1 MTTATQPITAE
12 QLIELPSGEFRYEL
26 VKGELFTM
34 SPSGEEHG
42 AVTVKIASR
51 LFQFVETHDLGIVY
65 GAETGFKLESDPD
78 TVLAPDVAFIRRER
92 IGKLSKGY
100 RIGAPDLAV
109 EVISP
114 RESKRQI
121 EQKTT
126 RWLQGGALAVW
137 NVYPESRTVTV
148 HHLKTEPKVLS
159 EKDDLTDDDVLPGFR
174 LPLSQIFF

>member
-42 AVTVKIASR
+42 AVTMKIAFR
-51 LFQFVETHDLGIVY
+51 LAQFIEHHELGVIY

-92 IGKLSKGY
+92 ITTLSKSY

-114 RESKRQI
+114 RESKRKI

-137 NVYPESRTVTV
+137 NVYPDSRTVNV
-148 HHLKTEPKVLS
+148 HHLNIEPKVLL
-159 EKDDLTDDDVLPGFR
+159 EKDDLTDEVLPGFR

>member
-1 MTTATQPITAE
+1 MTTATQLITAE
-12 QLIELPSGEFRYEL
+12 QLLQLSNDGRYEL

-42 AVTVKIASR
+42 AVTAKITSR
-51 LFQFVETHDLGIVY
+51 LNDFVEAHELGVVY
-65 GAETGFKLESDPD
+65 GAETGFKLERDPD

-92 IGKLSKGY
+92 ITKLLKSY

-114 RESKRQI
+114 RENKRKI

-126 RWLQGGALAVW
+126 RWLQSGALAVW

-148 HHLKTEPKVLS
+148 HRLNTEPKLLL
-159 EKDDLTDDDVLPGFR
+159 EKDDLSDDDILPGFR